1 MARILIV
8 VANMLTR
15 LEIRRVADWC
25 ENRSQ
30 SLRCQKLALIV
41 LGGNTRGK
49 NIAPNLNTHK
59 NKTIATLK
67 GLHRVAMGKFILFL
81 HFIKVSFSSELS
93 QSSD

>member
-1 MARILIV
+1 
-8 VANMLTR
+8 MLTR
-15 LEIRRVADWC
+15 LEIRRVAAWC
-25 ENRSQ
+25 ENRSVFAM
-30 SLRCQKLALIV
+30 SKLALIV
-41 LGGNTRGK
+41 VGGNNRGK